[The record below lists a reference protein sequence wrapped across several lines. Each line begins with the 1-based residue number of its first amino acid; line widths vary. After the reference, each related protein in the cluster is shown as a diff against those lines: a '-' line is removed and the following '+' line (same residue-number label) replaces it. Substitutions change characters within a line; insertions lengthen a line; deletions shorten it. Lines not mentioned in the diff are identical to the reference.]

1 MSGGGGLSRRASLL
15 FNPKR
20 FAIATILY
28 IAGPLPLSKLREA
41 TGLSWGDLDSNL
53 RRLAREGIVSLER
66 RLTNDGF
73 RTFAMLTIEGMA
85 AYRELARYLENT
97 LSAALRSSSPRK
109 GGPEGGEPHKSVGGH
124 QR

>member
-1 MSGGGGLSRRASLL
+1 MNGGGGLSKKASLL

-20 FAIATILY
+20 FAIATMLY

-66 RLTNDGF
+66 RLTSDGF
-73 RTFAMLTIEGMA
+73 RTFATLTPEGAA
-85 AYRELARYLENT
+85 AYRELASYLENT
-97 LSAALRSSSPRK
+97 LTSALRSSRPRERSPGSDEPRK
-109 GGPEGGEPHKSVGGH
+109 GVGSH
-124 QR
+124 